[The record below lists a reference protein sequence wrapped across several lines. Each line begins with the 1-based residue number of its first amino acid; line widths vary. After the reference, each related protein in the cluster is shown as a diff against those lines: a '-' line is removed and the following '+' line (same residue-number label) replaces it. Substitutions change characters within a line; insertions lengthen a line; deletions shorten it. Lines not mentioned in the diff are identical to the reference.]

1 MSVEPREIE
10 DIRSFPR
17 LPWCDDDPWTNV
29 RARSP
34 VHHLCLG
41 TNQMRNSIA
50 SAVFILAGGRNPFI
64 RWPARKVRDRA
75 GQDKQTPESARNHI
89 SAMQYIYHRNG
100 NLGHFAANRN
110 TTKPQVLDTSGT
122 SWNGHHEIDLGS

>member
-64 RWPARKVRDRA
+64 RWPARKVADRA
-75 GQDKQTPESARNHI
+75 GQEIRHLKVRESTSLRCNTFTTEMVILVISPRIETP
-89 SAMQYIYHRNG
+89 
-100 NLGHFAANRN
+100 LNRRYL
-110 TTKPQVLDTSGT
+110 THQGRVGT
-122 SWNGHHEIDLGS
+122 VIMRST